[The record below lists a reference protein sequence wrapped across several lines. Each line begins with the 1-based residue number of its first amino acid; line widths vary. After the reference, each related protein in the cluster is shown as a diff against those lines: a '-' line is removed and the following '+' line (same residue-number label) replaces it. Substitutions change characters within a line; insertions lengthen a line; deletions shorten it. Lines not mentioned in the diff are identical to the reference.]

1 MLSSLNAIQ
10 VSFFEANKRIFLDL
24 SQFFGP
30 VYVFI
35 ANTLRHESGLSWLDH
50 TFKNDDFL
58 LENLKKNIVGQVFE
72 KEPPHFPGWGGIDN
86 TPTNREY
93 HTITRG
99 CILNEIV
106 RRTDPQNRTIGE
118 IIKQVSKY
126 V

>member
-1 MLSSLNAIQ
+1 M
-10 VSFFEANKRIFLDL
+10 DL

-58 LENLKKNIVGQVFE
+58 LENLKKNIVGQVLE

-118 IIKQVSKY
+118 LIKQVSKL

>member
-1 MLSSLNAIQ
+1 MNAIQ

-30 VYVFI
+30 VYIFI

-58 LENLKKNIVGQVFE
+58 LENLKKNIVGQVLE

-118 IIKQVSKY
+118 IIKQVSKH
-126 V
+126 